1 MVLNSTSPMKTHPMS
16 QTVTYRGIHYKIQ
29 QERVKK
35 TVEVFDKYQ
44 IEKAIKTLEQA
55 VAMCANVDY
64 SVDDTDP
71 DNIQKTAPHAVG
83 YSQAAMRSAMIILK
97 ELVE

>member
-1 MVLNSTSPMKTHPMS
+1 MLNSDCPMKTLPMS
-16 QTVTYRGIHYKIQ
+16 NVVTYRGISYKLQ

-55 VAMCANVDY
+55 LAMCANVDY

-71 DNIQKTAPHAVG
+71 ANIEKTAPHAVG

-97 ELVE
+97 ELIDG